1 MFEYFNHGT
10 MRRMVIVF
18 GSMFNDINVQR
29 YDNNGN
35 RIQTLAVPLAYGPKQ
50 KFLVRLDTDPNLDR
64 EVAISLPRMGFELTG
79 ITYDGTRKLNTTRKN
94 TNVSTTDDTVNLS
107 QYTPVPYNL
116 DFVLSIF
123 VKNADDGTQ
132 ILEQILPYF
141 KPEWNIEVN
150 MISSM
155 NIKMDIPTILNSV
168 SFQDVYDGD
177 YQSRRSIIWDLNFTM
192 KSYFY
197 GPVNTSGVI
206 TRSQIDI
213 RPEIAL
219 DTPRVERLTLV
230 PGLLANGSPTTDSSL
245 SVDRNQINSGDDFGF
260 AEDIFEFQDGK
271 VFNPVTGQDEL
282 P

>member
-79 ITYDGTRKLNTTRKN
+79 ITYDPIRKLNNIQKN
-94 TNVSTTDDTVNLS
+94 SKVYSDKTAKKT
-107 QYTPVPYNL
+107 QYVPAPYNL
-116 DFVLSIF
+116 DFTLSIF

-141 KPEWNIEVN
+141 TPEWNISVN
-150 MISSM
+150 MIPDM
-155 NIKMDIPTILNSV
+155 GIVMDVPTILNSV
-168 SFQDVYDGD
+168 TLQDAYDGD
-177 YQSRRSIIWDLNFTM
+177 YLTRRALIWDLNFTM
-192 KSYFY
+192 KANFY
-197 GPVNTSGVI
+197 GPISNIGVI
-206 TRSQIDI
+206 TRTQIDLHANTA
-213 RPEIAL
+213 PG
-219 DTPRVERLTLV
+219 TPRSSRVVTV
-230 PGLLANGSPTTDSSL
+230 PGLLADGTPTTDSSL
-245 SVDRNQINSGDDFGF
+245 SINRNLIDADDDYGF
-260 AEDIFEFQDGK
+260 ASNTFFYTDG
-271 VFNPVTGQDEL
+271 FIYDPTTGNDVK